1 MNRFKKIT
9 PKQGIISL
17 VALSIFIIVFLL
29 FLYSG
34 KEPVAK
40 QDHSEHASM
49 KMSDSNSIHLSERAM
64 KLAQIEVSPVTREF
78 IPFEIRLY
86 GSVDYDET
94 KLAHITAWIPGR
106 IEKLYIN
113 FTGMEVE
120 KNDPMVD
127 YYSPELIVAQEELI
141 QSLKSF
147 HELKNTSTSF
157 AKDQSQRNLESAR
170 VKLRL
175 LGIDPDQIEE
185 IEKTGKIKE
194 VIQVK
199 APASGVVIHKN
210 ALEGEYVKEGTEMFT
225 IADLDEVWIQ
235 LEAYESDL
243 PGLKLNEKVQFR
255 TDAYPG
261 EIFTG
266 RISFIDPFLNE
277 KTRTTSFRL
286 NVDNKEGKLKPGMY
300 VTGVV
305 NAYITA
311 EGETIC
317 HAPIEQI
324 PPLVIP
330 ASAALIT
337 GKRAIV
343 YVQNP
348 NNPSEYLL
356 REVVLGPRVS
366 DYYIVN
372 SGLEEGELVVV
383 HGNFKID
390 SAAQIQAKPSM
401 MSPEGGIK
409 PMKGHSH

>member
-1 MNRFKKIT
+1 MKLVKKLT
-9 PKQGIISL
+9 PKHILLVII
-17 VALSIFIIVFLL
+17 ALCLFIVVFLL
-29 FLYSG
+29 IFFSG
-34 KEPVAK
+34 KETVIE
-40 QDHSEHASM
+40 QTHSEHASM
-49 KMSDSNSIHLSERAM
+49 KMTDSNSIHLSERAL

-86 GSVDYDET
+86 GKVDYDET
-94 KLAHITAWIPGR
+94 KLAHITAWVPGR
-106 IEKLYIN
+106 IEKLFVN
-113 FTGMEVE
+113 FTGMKVE

-127 YYSPELIVAQEELI
+127 YYSPELIVSQEELI

-147 HELKNTSTSF
+147 HELKNTTTSF

-185 IEKTGKIKE
+185 IEKTGVVKE

-199 APASGVVIHKN
+199 APASGIVIHKN
-210 ALEGEYVKEGTEMFT
+210 ALEGEYVKQGSEMFT
-225 IADLDEVWIQ
+225 IAKLDEVWVQ

-243 PGLKLNEKVQFR
+243 PGLKLNEKVQFQ

-261 EIFTG
+261 ETFTG

-286 NVDNKEGKLKPGMY
+286 NVDNQDGKLKPGMY

-311 EGETIC
+311 TGETIC
-317 HAPIEQI
+317 HAPVEQT
-324 PPLVIP
+324 PPIVIP
-330 ASAALIT
+330 ASAVLIT

-348 NNPSEYLL
+348 ENPSEFHL
-356 REVVLGPRVS
+356 REVILGPRVS
-366 DYYIVN
+366 THYIVK

-401 MSPEGGIK
+401 MSPEGGTK

>member
-1 MNRFKKIT
+1 MKRVEKMT
-9 PKQGIISL
+9 LKQIIISL
-17 VALSIFIIVFLL
+17 IVISLLIVILLL
-29 FLYSG
+29 FLYGG
-34 KEPVAK
+34 KKPTVT
-40 QDHSEHASM
+40 QDHSKHTSIQ
-49 KMSDSNSIHLSERAM
+49 MSDSNSIQLSERAM
-64 KLAQIEVSPVTREF
+64 KLAQIEVLPVVREF

-86 GSVDYDET
+86 GRVDYDET
-94 KLAHITAWIPGR
+94 KLAHITAWVPGR

-113 FTGMEVE
+113 FTGMNVE

-147 HELKNTSTSF
+147 HELKNTTTSF

-175 LGIDPDQIEE
+175 LGIDPNQIEE
-185 IEKTGKIKE
+185 IEKTGKVKE

-225 IADLDEVWIQ
+225 IAELDEIWIQ

-243 PGLKLNEKVQFR
+243 PGLKLNEKVQFQ

-261 EIFTG
+261 EVFTG

-286 NVDNKEGKLKPGMY
+286 NVENKDGKLKPGMY

-305 NAYITA
+305 KAYITSK
-311 EGETIC
+311 GETIC
-317 HAPIEQI
+317 HAPIEQT

-330 ASAALIT
+330 ASAVLIT

-348 NNPSEYLL
+348 KNRFEFLL
-356 REVVLGPRVS
+356 REIVLGPRVS
-366 DYYIVN
+366 NHYIVK

-401 MSPEGGIK
+401 MSPEGGVK

>member
-1 MNRFKKIT
+1 MKRIEKIT
-9 PKQGIISL
+9 PKQMIVSL
-17 VALSIFIIVFLL
+17 IVFSILAVILLL
-29 FLYSG
+29 FLFGG
-34 KEPVAK
+34 KKPTVT

-49 KMSDSNSIHLSERAM
+49 KMSDSDSIQLSERAM
-64 KLAQIEVSPVTREF
+64 KLAQIEVSPVTRKF

-86 GSVDYDET
+86 GKVDYDET
-94 KLAHITAWIPGR
+94 KLAHITAWVPGR

-147 HELKNTSTSF
+147 HELKNTTTSF

-175 LGIDPDQIEE
+175 LGIDPNQIQE
-185 IEKTGKIKE
+185 IEKTGKVKE

-225 IADLDEVWIQ
+225 IAELDEIWIQ

-243 PGLKLNEKVQFR
+243 PGLKLNEKVQFQ

-261 EIFTG
+261 EVFTG

-286 NVDNKEGKLKPGMY
+286 NVENKDGKLKPGMY

-305 NAYITA
+305 NAYITNT
-311 EGETIC
+311 GETIC
-317 HAPIEQI
+317 HAPIEQT

-330 ASAALIT
+330 ASAVLIT

-348 NNPSEYLL
+348 KNPFEFLL
-356 REVVLGPRVS
+356 REIVLGPRVS
-366 DYYIVN
+366 NHYIVK

-401 MSPEGGIK
+401 MSPEGGDK

>member
-1 MNRFKKIT
+1 MKRFKNLSLKKAAIALLGFSIFVFIIAIYWMSGEDSEQQIDHSVHRNMEAST
-9 PKQGIISL
+9 HEGII
-17 VALSIFIIVFLL
+17 
-29 FLYSG
+29 
-34 KEPVAK
+34 
-40 QDHSEHASM
+40 
-49 KMSDSNSIHLSERAM
+49 LSERAR
-64 KLAQIEVSPVTREF
+64 KLAQIEVSPVKREF

-86 GSVDYDET
+86 GRVDYDET
-94 KLAHITAWIPGR
+94 KLAHITAWVPGR

-113 FTGMEVE
+113 FTGMEVQ
-120 KNDPMVD
+120 KNEPMVD

-147 HELKNTSTSF
+147 RDLKNTPTSF
-157 AKDQSQRNLESAR
+157 AKDQSERNLESSR

-175 LGIDPDQIEE
+175 LGIEPEQIKELE
-185 IEKTGKIKE
+185 ATEQVSE

-225 IADLDEVWIQ
+225 IAELDEVWVQ

-243 PGLKLNEKVQFR
+243 PGLKLNEKVQFE

-261 EIFTG
+261 ETFSG

-286 NVDNKEGKLKPGMY
+286 NVDNKNGKLKPGMY
-300 VTGVV
+300 VTGIVH
-305 NAYITA
+305 AYITA
-311 EGETIC
+311 EGKTIC
-317 HAPIEQI
+317 HAPTEET

-348 NNPSEYLL
+348 ENSFEYHL
-356 REVVLGPRVS
+356 REVVLGPRVGTH
-366 DYYIVN
+366 YILN
-372 SGLEEGELVVV
+372 SGLKEGELVVV

-401 MSPEGGIK
+401 MSPEGGAK
-409 PMKGHSH
+409 PMKGHNH

>member
-1 MNRFKKIT
+1 MKLPKKFSVKSISIT
-9 PKQGIISL
+9 L
-17 VALSIFIIVFLL
+17 FITSAFLIVLTLFLL
-29 FLYSG
+29 SE
-34 KEPVAK
+34 KQTPVK
-40 QDHSEHASM
+40 MDHSVHNNM
-49 KMSDSNSIHLSERAM
+49 QMSDSKNIYLSERAS
-64 KLAQIEVSPVTREF
+64 KLAQVEVAPVTRKF

-94 KLAHITAWIPGR
+94 RLAHITAWVPGR

-113 FTGMEVE
+113 FTGMAVK

-127 YYSPELIVAQEELI
+127 YYSPNLIVAQEELI

-147 HELKNTSTSF
+147 RELKNTQTSF
-157 AKDQSQRNLESAR
+157 AKDQSGRNLESAR

-175 LGIDPDQIEE
+175 LGIDPEQIEE
-185 IEKTGKIKE
+185 IEATEKVKE

-225 IADLDEVWIQ
+225 IAELDEVWIQ

-243 PGLKLNEKVQFR
+243 PGLKLNEKVQFK

-261 EIFTG
+261 KIFTG

-286 NVDNKEGKLKPGMY
+286 NVENKEGKLKPGMY

-311 EGETIC
+311 DGKTIC
-317 HAPIEQI
+317 HAPVEQT

-343 YVQNP
+343 YVQNQE
-348 NNPSEYLL
+348 NPHEYSL
-356 REVVLGPRVS
+356 REVVLGPRVGN
-366 DYYIVN
+366 YYIVDH
-372 SGLEEGELVVV
+372 GLDEGELIVV

-401 MSPEGGIK
+401 MSPKGGVK
-409 PMKGHSH
+409 PMKGHGH

>member
-1 MNRFKKIT
+1 MKLPNNVSIKSISIALLIT
-9 PKQGIISL
+9 S
-17 VALSIFIIVFLL
+17 VFLIILILYL
-29 FLYSG
+29 FSG
-34 KEPVAK
+34 KQTQEK
-40 QDHSEHASM
+40 MDHSVHSNM
-49 KMSDSNSIHLSERAM
+49 QMSDSKNIYLSERAS
-64 KLAQIEVSPVTREF
+64 KLAQVEVAPVIREF

-94 KLAHITAWIPGR
+94 KLAHITAWVPGR

-113 FTGMEVE
+113 FTGMAVE
-120 KNDPMVD
+120 KSDPMVD
-127 YYSPELIVAQEELI
+127 YYSPNLIVAQEELI

-147 HELKNTSTSF
+147 RELKNTQTSF
-157 AKDQSQRNLESAR
+157 AKDQSGRNLESAR
-170 VKLRL
+170 IKLRL
-175 LGIDPDQIEE
+175 LGIDPEQIEE
-185 IEKTGKIKE
+185 IEATEKIKE

-225 IADLDEVWIQ
+225 IAELDEVWIQ

-243 PGLKLNEKVQFR
+243 PGLKLNEEVQFR

-261 EIFTG
+261 EIFSG

-286 NVDNKEGKLKPGMY
+286 NVENKEGKLKPGMY

-317 HAPIEQI
+317 HAPIEQT

-343 YVQNP
+343 YVQNQE
-348 NNPSEYLL
+348 NPFEYSL
-356 REVVLGPRVS
+356 REVVLGPRVGNH
-366 DYYIVN
+366 YIVN
-372 SGLEEGELVVV
+372 DGLDEGELIVV

-401 MSPEGGIK
+401 MSPEGGVK
-409 PMKGHSH
+409 PMKGHGH

>member
-1 MNRFKKIT
+1 MKLPNNVSIKSISIALLIT
-9 PKQGIISL
+9 S
-17 VALSIFIIVFLL
+17 VFLIILILYL
-29 FLYSG
+29 FS
-34 KEPVAK
+34 EK
-40 QDHSEHASM
+40 QTQEKMDHSVHSNM
-49 KMSDSNSIHLSERAM
+49 QMSDSKNIYLSERAS
-64 KLAQIEVSPVTREF
+64 KLAQVEVAPVIREF

-94 KLAHITAWIPGR
+94 KLAHITAWVPGR

-113 FTGMEVE
+113 FTGMAVE
-120 KNDPMVD
+120 KSDPMVD
-127 YYSPELIVAQEELI
+127 YYSPNLIVAQEELI

-147 HELKNTSTSF
+147 RELKNTQTSF
-157 AKDQSQRNLESAR
+157 AKDQSGRNLESAR
-170 VKLRL
+170 IKLRL
-175 LGIDPDQIEE
+175 LGIDPEQIEE
-185 IEKTGKIKE
+185 IEATEKVKE
-194 VIQVK
+194 VIRVK

-225 IADLDEVWIQ
+225 IAELDEVWIQ

-243 PGLKLNEKVQFR
+243 PGLKLNEKVQFK

-286 NVDNKEGKLKPGMY
+286 NVENKEGKLKPGMY

-317 HAPIEQI
+317 HAPIEQT

-343 YVQNP
+343 YVQNQE
-348 NNPSEYLL
+348 NPFEYSL
-356 REVVLGPRVS
+356 REVVLGPRVGNH
-366 DYYIVN
+366 YIVN
-372 SGLEEGELVVV
+372 DGLDEGELIVV

-401 MSPEGGIK
+401 MSPEGGVK
-409 PMKGHSH
+409 PMKGHGH